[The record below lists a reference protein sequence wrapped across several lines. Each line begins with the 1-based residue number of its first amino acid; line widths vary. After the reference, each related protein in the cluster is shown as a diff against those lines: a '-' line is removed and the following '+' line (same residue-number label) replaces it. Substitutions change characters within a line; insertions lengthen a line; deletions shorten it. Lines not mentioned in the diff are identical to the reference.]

1 MIFNRTKA
9 DVDEAKKIRAQK
21 VQHFDQLT
29 DDEINTLERGMMT
42 INALNRIEQAQD
54 ELVGLLNGVGYWNIS
69 IENKAWQSTDIFD
82 SLEFQRIL
90 DNTNILKKAF
100 LTYRNTPRTPNIS
113 YRYDDINALEKIL
126 YDLNS
131 MVDDIEEN
139 YRECGNFECGEG

>member
-9 DVDEAKKIRAQK
+9 DVDEAKKIRVQK

-29 DDEINTLERGMMT
+29 DDEINILERGMMT
-42 INALNRIEQAQD
+42 INTLNRIEQAQD
-54 ELVGLLNGVGYWNIS
+54 ELVGLLNGAGYWNIA
-69 IENKAWQSTDIFD
+69 IENKAWQNTDIFD
-82 SLEFQRIL
+82 SSEFQRIL
-90 DNTNILKKAF
+90 DNTNVLKNAF
-100 LTYRNTPRTPNIS
+100 LTYGNTPRTPNIS